1 MEQID
6 RGRAEQEEAARCQP
20 PAPPP
25 INETAQA
32 LKQLRGPVDLV
43 QDHQFVLVARQVA
56 LGVGEPGAIR
66 FRLEIEID

>member
-1 MEQID
+1 LEQID